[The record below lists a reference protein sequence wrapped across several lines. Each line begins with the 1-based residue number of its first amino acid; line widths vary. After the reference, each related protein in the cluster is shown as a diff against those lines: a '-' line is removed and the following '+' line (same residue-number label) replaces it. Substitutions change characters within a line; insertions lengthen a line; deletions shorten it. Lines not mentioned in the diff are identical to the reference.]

1 MKPTLHGVYM
11 KKALL
16 LILAVGIAN
25 AVLSAA
31 NTTENHRTTASDN
44 AGQYYAADY
53 RLERDTDT
61 PIASVIIRTIEV
73 IPAWLL
79 EAAATA
85 VTDRM
90 SLACTATRFAG
101 SAVTNV
107 RFGS

>member
-1 MKPTLHGVYM
+1 V
-11 KKALL
+11 
-16 LILAVGIAN
+16 V
-25 AVLSAA
+25 
-31 NTTENHRTTASDN
+31 
-44 AGQYYAADY
+44 
-53 RLERDTDT
+53 
-61 PIASVIIRTIEV
+61 IRTIAV

-107 RFGS
+107 RFGSLADIRSAKEHVRFATESDQVCDFEVTNSLPAQCAGVFISAVYRMGKKAKCNS